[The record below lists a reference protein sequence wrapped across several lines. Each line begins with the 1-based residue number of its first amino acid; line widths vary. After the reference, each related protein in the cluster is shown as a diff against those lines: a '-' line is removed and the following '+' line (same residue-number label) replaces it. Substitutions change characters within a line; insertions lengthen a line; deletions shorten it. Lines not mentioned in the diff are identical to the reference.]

1 MPDERP
7 YRASLPF
14 CPRYC
19 MNRIAS
25 LGGTSIPAATVREVD
40 FGMMLGPFRMCSVLA
55 YEVSCF
61 IPVASSP
68 NQGQ

>member
-1 MPDERP
+1 
-7 YRASLPF
+7 
-14 CPRYC
+14 